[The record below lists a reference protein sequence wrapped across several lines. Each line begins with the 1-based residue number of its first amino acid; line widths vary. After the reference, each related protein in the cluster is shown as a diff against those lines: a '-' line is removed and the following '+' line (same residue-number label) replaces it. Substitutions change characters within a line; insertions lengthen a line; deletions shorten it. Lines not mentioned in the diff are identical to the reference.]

1 MGPAADASA
10 LDSGRAAAR
19 DRGRRAGADAFAVR
33 ETGDVRLVRADRGRG
48 EPAAVRDARR
58 VAEALRR
65 DPSDKRTLA
74 EWALIVNASERTL
87 AREFTKDTGM
97 SFGRWRTAIRL
108 QAALPMLA
116 AGDAVGRVAA
126 RVGYERPSAF
136 VAAFRRELGVTP
148 AAYFRNPR

>member
-1 MGPAADASA
+1 MVQH
-10 LDSGRAAAR
+10 
-19 DRGRRAGADAFAVR
+19 RAGSHGVEAS
-33 ETGDVRLVRADRGRG
+33 
-48 EPAAVRDARR
+48 PAAVRDARR